1 MNAGTGSP
9 GRPDLPPISHSPRP
23 SRPPRRLRDLPTPP
37 GVPFFGQG
45 LAVEPER
52 FHQQLEAWREQIGDP
67 FRVKLGARQFMVT
80 GQPEAIAAVLRDRP
94 ETFGRTARIVAV
106 SRELG
111 FPGLFSVNGE
121 AWRRQRPMVMAAL
134 DPGHIRSY
142 FPSLVRVTERFAR
155 RWAGGAARG
164 EPIDLQPDLMRY
176 TVDVIAGLAFGAD
189 INTIDSDSDRIQQ
202 HLDQILPALFRRILA
217 PIPLWRWWPSAADRQ
232 VAGHV
237 AEVAKAVEG
246 FIHEARARLDADPAL
261 RERPRNL
268 IEAMLAARD
277 RPASG
282 LTDADVAGNV
292 MTMLLAGEDTTANT
306 LAWGIWL
313 LARHPQALA
322 QAAAEARAVLG
333 EARVPQSLEQVA
345 RLEFVEACMHET
357 MRLKPVAPVIVQ
369 QAWRDTEVAGVA
381 LPAGSFVTLL
391 MRGGALDER
400 HFAEPSRFDPGRWLA
415 RGDGGEAADPGS
427 AKRVAMPFGAG
438 PRICP
443 GRYLALH
450 EMKMVIAMLLA
461 GFEIESLDV
470 PGGGE
475 PRERLA
481 LTMSPVGLALRLR
494 LRLRAG

>member
-1 MNAGTGSP
+1 MSVVP
-9 GRPDLPPISHSPRP
+9 EHSAAASDRPRP
-23 SRPPRRLRDLPTPP
+23 LRDLRDLPTPP
-37 GVPFFGQG
+37 GLPFFGHG

-52 FHQQLEAWREQIGDP
+52 FHQQLEAWRAQLGDP
-67 FRVKLGARQFMVT
+67 FRVKLGAREFLVT

-94 ETFGRTARIVAV
+94 ETFGRTARIVEV

-121 AWRRQRPMVMAAL
+121 TWRRQRPMVMAAL

-155 RWAGGAARG
+155 RWDGFAARG
-164 EPIDLQPDLMRY
+164 EAIELQSDLMRY

-189 INTIDSDSDRIQQ
+189 INTVESDGDRIQQ
-202 HLDQILPALFRRILA
+202 HLDQLLPALFRRVLA
-217 PIPLWRWWPSAADRQ
+217 PLPLWRWFPSAADRRI
-232 VAGHV
+232 AGHV
-237 AEVAKAVEG
+237 AEVAKAVQG
-246 FIHEARARLDADPAL
+246 FIGQARARLEADPAL
-261 RERPRNL
+261 REQPRNL
-268 IEAMLAARD
+268 VEAMLVARD

-282 LTDADVAGNV
+282 LTDTDVAGNV

-313 LARHPQALA
+313 LARHPEALA
-322 QAAAEARAVLG
+322 RATAEVRSVLG
-333 EARVPQSLEQVA
+333 PARWPSSLEQSA

-357 MRLKPVAPVIVQ
+357 MRLKPVAPMIVQ
-369 QAWRDTEVAGVA
+369 QAHRPTQVAGVA

-400 HFAEPSRFDPGRWLA
+400 HFAEPARFEPERWLA
-415 RGDGGEAADPGS
+415 GSEGAAADAGS

-450 EMKMVIAMLLA
+450 EMKMVMAMLLA
-461 GFEIESLDV
+461 GFEIDGV
-470 PGGGE
+470 DTPDGGAA
-475 PRERLA
+475 RERLA
-481 LTMSPVGLALRLR
+481 LTMSPVGLRLR
-494 LRLRAG
+494 LRLSRPAATGAA